1 MAELTKNRKEWRMSR
16 RCAGVVRR
24 SYMLARTPIKRLR
37 FLMNEGYK
45 INSMGLCYRR
55 WTKLRLGGRKVR
67 VALFAI
73 VVLRKARGVSES
85 C

>member
-1 MAELTKNRKEWRMSR
+1 MDKTAENYKKWRMSR

-24 SYMLARTPIKRLR
+24 SYILGRTPIKRLR

-55 WTKLRLGGRKVR
+55 WAKLRLGGRKVR
-67 VALFAI
+67 VALFVI
-73 VVLRKARGVSES
+73 VVLKK
-85 C
+85 

>member
-1 MAELTKNRKEWRMSR
+1 MTKLTKNRKEWRMSR

-24 SYMLARTPIKRLR
+24 SYMLGRAPIKRLH

-55 WTKLRLGGRKVR
+55 WAKLRLGGRRVR
-67 VALFAI
+67 VANYII
-73 VVLRKARGVSES
+73 VVVKEEKVQ
-85 C
+85 

>member
-1 MAELTKNRKEWRMSR
+1 MAESIKNRQEWRKSR
-16 RCAGVVRR
+16 HCAGVRRR
-24 SYMLARTPIKRLR
+24 SYMLGRAPIKRLR

-55 WTKLRLGGRKVR
+55 WLKLRLGGRKVR
-67 VALFAI
+67 VALFMI
-73 VVLRKARGVSES
+73 VVLQGVMNKS

>member
-1 MAELTKNRKEWRMSR
+1 MAKTAENYKKWRMNR
-16 RCAGVVRR
+16 RGAGVVRR
-24 SYMLARTPIKRLR
+24 SYMLGRTPIKRLR

-55 WTKLRLGGRKVR
+55 WVKLRLGGRKVR
-67 VALFAI
+67 VALFMI
-73 VVLRKARGVSES
+73 VVLQGGVNKS

>member
-16 RCAGVVRR
+16 RCAGVARR
-24 SYMLARTPIKRLR
+24 SYMLGRTPIKRLR

-55 WTKLRLGGRKVR
+55 WAKLRLGGRKVR
-67 VALFAI
+67 VALFVI
-73 VVLRKARGVSES
+73 VVLKKMNKS

>member
-24 SYMLARTPIKRLR
+24 SYMLARTPVKRLH
-37 FLMNEGYK
+37 FLMNKGYK

-55 WTKLRLGGRKVR
+55 WAKLSLGGRRVR

-73 VVLRKARGVSES
+73 VVLKKMNKS

>member
-1 MAELTKNRKEWRMSR
+1 MTKLTKNRKEWCMSR
-16 RCAGVVRR
+16 RCAGVARR
-24 SYMLARTPIKRLR
+24 SYMLGRTPIKRLR

-55 WTKLRLGGRKVR
+55 WAKLRLGGRRVR
-67 VALFAI
+67 VALFMI
-73 VVLRKARGVSES
+73 VVLQGEVNKS

>member
-37 FLMNEGYK
+37 FLMNEGYGTY
-45 INSMGLCYRR
+45 SMGLCYRR
-55 WTKLRLGGRKVR
+55 RLKLRLGGRKVR
-67 VALFAI
+67 VALFMI
-73 VVLRKARGVSES
+73 VVLQGVNKS

>member
-1 MAELTKNRKEWRMSR
+1 MDKTAENYKKWRMSR

-24 SYMLARTPIKRLR
+24 SYILGRTPIKRLR

-55 WTKLRLGGRKVR
+55 WAKLRLGGRKVR
-67 VALFAI
+67 VALFMI
-73 VVLRKARGVSES
+73 VVLQGGE
-85 C
+85 